1 MVLTLKRWKSRSSPG
16 IIAGG
21 RAGNPFT
28 SQRADPSGAA
38 LLAFSNAA
46 HGAAGW
52 SSPVARQAHNLKVVG
67 SNPTPATTTQLGP
80 STIAS
85 LFQRGFCAFASRV
98 ESGQLVVASGHR
110 PSGKFRWRSI
120 SSSILQKRHGQRDA
134 CVVGTHSARNLA
146 LSRGVAPQGSRSLRS
161 WQAKHSSCGARGR
174 SLRDACLRSQL

>member
-67 SNPTPATTTQLGP
+67 SNPTPATTLQ
-80 STIAS
+80 SSAS
-85 LFQRGFCAFASRV
+85 QPPAPLLASC
-98 ESGQLVVASGHR
+98 
-110 PSGKFRWRSI
+110 
-120 SSSILQKRHGQRDA
+120 RDDFPGA
-134 CVVGTHSARNLA
+134 TSDCGWDRRVGTAFYPREGDVLFAFHLQSGMARLA
-146 LSRGVAPQGSRSLRS
+146 LSNLFCRR
-161 WQAKHSSCGARGR
+161 KI
-174 SLRDACLRSQL
+174 